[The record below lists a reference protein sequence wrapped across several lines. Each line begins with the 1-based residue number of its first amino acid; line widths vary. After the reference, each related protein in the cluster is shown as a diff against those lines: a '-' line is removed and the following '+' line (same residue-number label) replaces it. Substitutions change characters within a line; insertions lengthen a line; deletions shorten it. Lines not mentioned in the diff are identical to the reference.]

1 MPDFS
6 GWTGYQTMDGNTNCR
21 AWADWQTTRVFR
33 NGQAGWDVRII
44 LKANKTTSSPTY
56 GTGNTQVGAHQT
68 NSSVDTKYMTIV
80 QSETTFRDETLFV
93 PAEAGADIPLAA
105 YANIHIPNVV
115 SKGIKFTVT
124 AKRNLWG
131 VYFDA
136 NGGSG
141 APSMMKR
148 HWGEVVYIP
157 TSFPTR
163 SGYTFKG
170 WTKEQGSSTIGY
182 SPGDPIGDD
191 ADVTLYA
198 VWSQNVTK
206 TWSITYDANG
216 GYNTPEKQ
224 TANIGQSITITY
236 SKPTRSGYTFL
247 GWSTWSGATEPE
259 AMFTPGYSYTSDSDT
274 TLYAV
279 WSQNQTTQYS
289 LSFDLQGG
297 TGTFNTLYGGY
308 GERVQIPYTTP
319 TKSGYTF
326 KGWAT
331 YSGGSV
337 SYQPG
342 EYYTLYGNS
351 TLYAVWQSS
360 GGTTQYYLNFNL
372 QGGSGTFNTLYGVYG
387 ERLFIPSS
395 SPTKTGYT
403 FQGWSTSSTG
413 SPQYQPGDYYTIY
426 SNTILYAIW
435 GESTQYCTITFN
447 ANGGTGAPASQQK
460 IIGESTY
467 IPYTKPTRSG
477 YTFLGWS
484 TSRYATSAD
493 YQPAQVYTPYEDMT
507 LYAVWEQN
515 VVKTWTITYNANG
528 GENAPSPQTANVGQ
542 SITITYSK
550 PTRSGYTFL
559 GWSTWSG
566 STEPETAF
574 TPGYSYS
581 SDYDI
586 TLYAVWKQNVVKTWS
601 ITYNA
606 NGGTNAPEKQTANVG
621 QSIIIT
627 QDKPIRSGYTFLGW
641 STWNESSEPEAM
653 FTPGYSY
660 KSDYDLTLY
669 AVWKEK
675 GKPKF
680 TFSKSYDC
688 IPYGIGAVE
697 ELVMN
702 ATVENPENLKIY
714 YKICF
719 VDDADGAVND
729 YATNSN
735 GLTNMIETGI
745 ASANLTVQPDILI
758 QSIKNCNN
766 EQSFKIVICSNY
778 DNNFDISNTA
788 INKEIISIRLYY
800 NKPVIQSLDVSH
812 APYNS
817 AQLVGIV
824 KFSDNFI
831 SIASSGNG
839 ESVYADNKP
848 MELGGDYRIDNR
860 FDVDGGNTLRYV
872 FNFNVN
878 KISDANH
885 TFKLVIDDGF
895 FKTEQTVNLGR
906 LSSDENIYIYQD
918 GTIEANGFLLLDSF
932 KYDNEDV
939 ILFEPGGF
947 VSAKSFEKI
956 SDGICFCPKVLEAF
970 GHTQRTGD

>member
-1 MPDFS
+1 MEELENKEVIMPRSSADFS
-6 GWTGYQTMDGNTNCR
+6 GETPRYPMDGNSNCTTWCRWETYR
-21 AWADWQTTRVFR
+21 AFR
-33 NGQAGWDVRII
+33 NGQPGWDCRFII
-44 LKANKTTSSPTY
+44 NATKTNPYPTY
-56 GTGNTQVGAHQT
+56 GQGKVQAGVKEHEEGTL
-68 NSSVDTKYMTIV
+68 DEKYIEIV
-80 QSETTFRDETLFV
+80 AGETRTFYDQAVFV
-93 PAEAGADIPLAA
+93 KAEAGADVPLNA
-105 YANIHIPNVV
+105 YANILVPNVV
-115 SKGIKFTVT
+115 SKRMNFTISV
-124 AKRNLWG
+124 KRNLWY
-131 VYFDA
+131 VTYNA
-136 NGGSG
+136 NGGSY
-141 APSMMKR
+141 APSTQKK
-148 HWGEVVYIP
+148 HFNNTLYLS
-157 TSFPTR
+157 TQKPTR

-170 WTKEQGSSTIGY
+170 WSTSSSSSY
-182 SPGDPIGDD
+182 AQYQPGDAFTTD

-198 VWSQNVTK
+198 VW
-206 TWSITYDANG
+206 
-216 GYNTPEKQ
+216 KQ
-224 TANIGQSITITY
+224 S
-236 SKPTRSGYTFL
+236 
-247 GWSTWSGATEPE
+247 
-259 AMFTPGYSYTSDSDT
+259 
-274 TLYAV
+274 
-279 WSQNQTTQYS
+279 QTTQYS
-289 LSFDLQGG
+289 LSFNLQGG
-297 TGTFNTLYGGY
+297 TGTFNTLYGEY
-308 GERVQIPYTTP
+308 GNRVQIPYTSP

-326 KGWAT
+326 LGWAT
-331 YSGGSV
+331 YSGGSA

-395 SPTKTGYT
+395 SPTKNGYT

-447 ANGGTGAPASQQK
+447 ANGGAGAPASQQK
-460 IIGESTY
+460 VVGEPTY
-467 IPYTKPTRSG
+467 IPYAKPTRSG

-484 TSRYATSAD
+484 TSRYAASAD
-493 YQPAQVYTPYEDMT
+493 YQPGQAYTPYGNMT
-507 LYAVWEQN
+507 
-515 VVKTWTITYNANG
+515 
-528 GENAPSPQTANVGQ
+528 
-542 SITITYSK
+542 
-550 PTRSGYTFL
+550 F
-559 GWSTWSG
+559 
-566 STEPETAF
+566 
-574 TPGYSYS
+574 
-581 SDYDI
+581 
-586 TLYAVWKQNVVKTWS
+586 YAVWKQEEDRYTIS
-601 ITYNA
+601 FDLQ
-606 NGGTNAPEKQTANVG
+606 GGSGEFNPLKGKYGEAWYLPNRAPYK
-621 QSIIIT
+621 
-627 QDKPIRSGYTFLGW
+627 SGYIFKGW
-641 STWNESSEPEAM
+641 ATSPDGNPEYQPDDVYTIYGNA
-653 FTPGYSY
+653 
-660 KSDYDLTLY
+660 TLY

-735 GLTNMIETGI
+735 GLTNTIETGI

-812 APYNS
+812 APYNG
-817 AQLVGIV
+817 AQLVGVV

-839 ESVYADNKP
+839 ESVYTDNKP
-848 MELGGDYRIDNR
+848 MELGGDYSIDNR
-860 FDVDGGNTLRYV
+860 FDVDGENTLRYV

-970 GHTQRTGD
+970 GRTQRTGD

>member
-44 LKANKTTSSPTY
+44 LKANKTTSLPTY

-206 TWSITYDANG
+206 TWSIIYNANG

-224 TANIGQSITITY
+224 TANVGQSITITS
-236 SKPTRSGYTFL
+236 SKPTRNGYTFL
-247 GWSTWSGATEPE
+247 GWSTWSEATEPE
-259 AMFTPGYSYTSDSDT
+259 IA
-274 TLYAV
+274 
-279 WSQNQTTQYS
+279 
-289 LSFDLQGG
+289 
-297 TGTFNTLYGGY
+297 
-308 GERVQIPYTTP
+308 
-319 TKSGYTF
+319 
-326 KGWAT
+326 
-331 YSGGSV
+331 
-337 SYQPG
+337 
-342 EYYTLYGNS
+342 
-351 TLYAVWQSS
+351 
-360 GGTTQYYLNFNL
+360 
-372 QGGSGTFNTLYGVYG
+372 
-387 ERLFIPSS
+387 
-395 SPTKTGYT
+395 
-403 FQGWSTSSTG
+403 
-413 SPQYQPGDYYTIY
+413 
-426 SNTILYAIW
+426 
-435 GESTQYCTITFN
+435 
-447 ANGGTGAPASQQK
+447 
-460 IIGESTY
+460 
-467 IPYTKPTRSG
+467 
-477 YTFLGWS
+477 
-484 TSRYATSAD
+484 
-493 YQPAQVYTPYEDMT
+493 
-507 LYAVWEQN
+507 
-515 VVKTWTITYNANG
+515 
-528 GENAPSPQTANVGQ
+528 
-542 SITITYSK
+542 
-550 PTRSGYTFL
+550 
-559 GWSTWSG
+559 
-566 STEPETAF
+566 
-574 TPGYSYS
+574 
-581 SDYDI
+581 
-586 TLYAVWKQNVVKTWS
+586 
-601 ITYNA
+601 
-606 NGGTNAPEKQTANVG
+606 
-621 QSIIIT
+621 
-627 QDKPIRSGYTFLGW
+627 
-641 STWNESSEPEAM
+641 

-660 KSDYDLTLY
+660 KSDYNFTLY

-719 VDDADGAVND
+719 VDDADGTVND

-788 INKEIISIRLYY
+788 INKEIVSIRLYY

-812 APYNS
+812 APHNS
-817 AQLVGIV
+817 AQLVGVV
-824 KFSDNFI
+824 KLSDNFI
-831 SIASSGNG
+831 NTDFRGNG
-839 ESVYADNKP
+839 ESVYIDNKL
-848 MELGGDYRIDNR
+848 MELGEDYGDDNR
-860 FDVDGGNTLRYV
+860 FDVDGVNTLRYV

-878 KISDANH
+878 KISDVSH
-885 TFKLVIDDGF
+885 IFKLAVDDGF

-918 GTIEANGFLLLDSF
+918 GTIEANGFLLLNNLIF
-932 KYDNEDV
+932 GNEDV
-939 ILFEPGGF
+939 ILFNPGGF
-947 VSAKSFEKI
+947 VTAKSFKKI
-956 SDGICFCPKVLEAF
+956 SEGVYFCPKVLEAF
-970 GHTQRTGD
+970 GHTQRTGG

>member
-44 LKANKTTSSPTY
+44 LKANKTTSLPTY

-157 TSFPTR
+157 YTKPTR
-163 SGYTFKG
+163 PGYTFKG
-170 WTKEQGSSTIGY
+170 WTKSKGSSTLHY

-191 ADVTLYA
+191 FDVTLYA
-198 VWSQNVTK
+198 IWGQNVTR
-206 TWSITYDANG
+206 TWS
-216 GYNTPEKQ
+216 
-224 TANIGQSITITY
+224 
-236 SKPTRSGYTFL
+236 
-247 GWSTWSGATEPE
+247 
-259 AMFTPGYSYTSDSDT
+259 
-274 TLYAV
+274 
-279 WSQNQTTQYS
+279 
-289 LSFDLQGG
+289 
-297 TGTFNTLYGGY
+297 
-308 GERVQIPYTTP
+308 
-319 TKSGYTF
+319 
-326 KGWAT
+326 
-331 YSGGSV
+331 
-337 SYQPG
+337 
-342 EYYTLYGNS
+342 
-351 TLYAVWQSS
+351 
-360 GGTTQYYLNFNL
+360 
-372 QGGSGTFNTLYGVYG
+372 
-387 ERLFIPSS
+387 
-395 SPTKTGYT
+395 
-403 FQGWSTSSTG
+403 
-413 SPQYQPGDYYTIY
+413 
-426 SNTILYAIW
+426 
-435 GESTQYCTITFN
+435 
-447 ANGGTGAPASQQK
+447 
-460 IIGESTY
+460 
-467 IPYTKPTRSG
+467 
-477 YTFLGWS
+477 
-484 TSRYATSAD
+484 
-493 YQPAQVYTPYEDMT
+493 
-507 LYAVWEQN
+507 
-515 VVKTWTITYNANG
+515 ITYNANG
-528 GENAPSPQTANVGQ
+528 GYNAPAKQTANVGQ
-542 SITITYSK
+542 SITITSSK
-550 PTRSGYTFL
+550 PTRNGYTFL
-559 GWSTWSG
+559 GWSTWSEA
-566 STEPETAF
+566 TEPEIA
-574 TPGYSYS
+574 
-581 SDYDI
+581 
-586 TLYAVWKQNVVKTWS
+586 
-601 ITYNA
+601 
-606 NGGTNAPEKQTANVG
+606 
-621 QSIIIT
+621 
-627 QDKPIRSGYTFLGW
+627 
-641 STWNESSEPEAM
+641 

-660 KSDYDLTLY
+660 KSDYNFTLY

-719 VDDADGAVND
+719 VDDADGTVND

-788 INKEIISIRLYY
+788 INKEIVSIRLYY

-812 APYNS
+812 APHNS
-817 AQLVGIV
+817 AQLVGVV
-824 KFSDNFI
+824 KLSDNFI
-831 SIASSGNG
+831 NTSFRGNG
-839 ESVYADNKP
+839 ESVYIDNKL
-848 MELGGDYRIDNR
+848 MELGEDYGDDNR
-860 FDVDGGNTLRYV
+860 FDVDGVNTLRYV

-878 KISDANH
+878 KISDVSH
-885 TFKLVIDDGF
+885 IFKLAVDDGF

-918 GTIEANGFLLLDSF
+918 GTIEANGFLLLNNLIF
-932 KYDNEDV
+932 GNEDV
-939 ILFEPGGF
+939 ILFNPGGF
-947 VSAKSFEKI
+947 VTAKSFKKI
-956 SDGICFCPKVLEAF
+956 SEGVYFCPKVLEAF
-970 GHTQRTGD
+970 GHTQRTGG

>member
-1 MPDFS
+1 MEELENKEVIMPRSSADFS
-6 GWTGYQTMDGNTNCR
+6 GETPRYPMDGNSNCTTWCRWETYR
-21 AWADWQTTRVFR
+21 AFR
-33 NGQAGWDVRII
+33 NGQPGWDCRFII
-44 LKANKTTSSPTY
+44 NATKTNPYPTY
-56 GTGNTQVGAHQT
+56 GQGKVQAGVKEHEEGTL
-68 NSSVDTKYMTIV
+68 DEKYIEIV
-80 QSETTFRDETLFV
+80 AGETRTFYDQAVFV
-93 PAEAGADIPLAA
+93 KAEAGADVPLNA
-105 YANIHIPNVV
+105 YANILVPNVV
-115 SKGIKFTVT
+115 SKRMNFTISV
-124 AKRNLWG
+124 KRNLWY
-131 VYFDA
+131 VTYNA
-136 NGGSG
+136 NGGSY
-141 APSMMKR
+141 APSTQKK
-148 HWGEVVYIP
+148 HFNNTLYLS
-157 TSFPTR
+157 TQKPTR

-170 WTKEQGSSTIGY
+170 WSTSSSSSY
-182 SPGDPIGDD
+182 AQYQPGDAFTTD

-198 VWSQNVTK
+198 VW
-206 TWSITYDANG
+206 
-216 GYNTPEKQ
+216 KQ
-224 TANIGQSITITY
+224 S
-236 SKPTRSGYTFL
+236 
-247 GWSTWSGATEPE
+247 
-259 AMFTPGYSYTSDSDT
+259 
-274 TLYAV
+274 
-279 WSQNQTTQYS
+279 QTTQYS
-289 LSFDLQGG
+289 LSFNLQGG
-297 TGTFNTLYGGY
+297 TGTFNTLYGEY
-308 GERVQIPYTTP
+308 GNRVQIPYTSP

-326 KGWAT
+326 LGWAT
-331 YSGGSV
+331 YSGGSA

-395 SPTKTGYT
+395 SPTKNGYT

-447 ANGGTGAPASQQK
+447 ANGGAGAPASQQK
-460 IIGESTY
+460 VAGEPTY
-467 IPYTKPTRSG
+467 IPYAKPTRSG

-484 TSRYATSAD
+484 TSRYAASAD
-493 YQPAQVYTPYEDMT
+493 YQPGQAYTPYGNMT
-507 LYAVWEQN
+507 
-515 VVKTWTITYNANG
+515 
-528 GENAPSPQTANVGQ
+528 
-542 SITITYSK
+542 
-550 PTRSGYTFL
+550 F
-559 GWSTWSG
+559 
-566 STEPETAF
+566 
-574 TPGYSYS
+574 
-581 SDYDI
+581 
-586 TLYAVWKQNVVKTWS
+586 YAVWKQEEDRYTIS
-601 ITYNA
+601 FDLQ
-606 NGGTNAPEKQTANVG
+606 GGSGEFNPLKGKYGEAWYLPNRAPYK
-621 QSIIIT
+621 
-627 QDKPIRSGYTFLGW
+627 SGYIFKGW
-641 STWNESSEPEAM
+641 ATSPDGNPEYQPDDVYTIYGNA
-653 FTPGYSY
+653 
-660 KSDYDLTLY
+660 TLY

-719 VDDADGAVND
+719 VDDADGTVND

-812 APYNS
+812 APYNG
-817 AQLVGIV
+817 AQLVGVV

-839 ESVYADNKP
+839 ESVYTDNKP
-848 MELGGDYRIDNR
+848 MELGGDYSIDNR
-860 FDVDGGNTLRYV
+860 FDVDGENTLRYV

-970 GHTQRTGD
+970 GRTQRTGD

>member
-1 MPDFS
+1 MNDDKS
-6 GWTGYQTMDGNTNCR
+6 LTATVVTTLYQR
-21 AWADWQTTRVFR
+21 EKLADKIQILIPQKYGDLNLIEFTALLKYVD
-33 NGQAGWDVRII
+33 QANVPHVEI
-44 LKANKTTSSPTY
+44 LQKDKDLYKEHIRYVLP
-56 GTGNTQVGAHQT
+56 
-68 NSSVDTKYMTIV
+68 VDTNLTQYAGDIAI
-80 QSETTFRDETLFV
+80 RITLQKNDMEVRKTYVVHTGELIINISPLKDYYTFV
-93 PAEAGADIPLAA
+93 PDESLEFVDQIVADLQNKIEALDKVADTYDKTKAD
-105 YANIHIPNVV
+105 NIQ
-115 SKGIKFTVT
+115 IKNGNEIQLLSNKVPIGDKITVT
-124 AKRNLWG
+124 
-131 VYFDA
+131 
-136 NGGSG
+136 NGGS
-141 APSMMKR
+141 
-148 HWGEVVYIP
+148 
-157 TSFPTR
+157 
-163 SGYTFKG
+163 
-170 WTKEQGSSTIGY
+170 
-182 SPGDPIGDD
+182 
-191 ADVTLYA
+191 
-198 VWSQNVTK
+198 
-206 TWSITYDANG
+206 
-216 GYNTPEKQ
+216 
-224 TANIGQSITITY
+224 
-236 SKPTRSGYTFL
+236 
-247 GWSTWSGATEPE
+247 
-259 AMFTPGYSYTSDSDT
+259 
-274 TLYAV
+274 
-279 WSQNQTTQYS
+279 
-289 LSFDLQGG
+289 
-297 TGTFNTLYGGY
+297 
-308 GERVQIPYTTP
+308 
-319 TKSGYTF
+319 
-326 KGWAT
+326 
-331 YSGGSV
+331 
-337 SYQPG
+337 
-342 EYYTLYGNS
+342 
-351 TLYAVWQSS
+351 
-360 GGTTQYYLNFNL
+360 
-372 QGGSGTFNTLYGVYG
+372 
-387 ERLFIPSS
+387 
-395 SPTKTGYT
+395 
-403 FQGWSTSSTG
+403 
-413 SPQYQPGDYYTIY
+413 
-426 SNTILYAIW
+426 
-435 GESTQYCTITFN
+435 
-447 ANGGTGAPASQQK
+447 GAPASQQK
-460 IIGESTY
+460 VIGESTY
-467 IPYTKPTRSG
+467 IPYAKPTRNG

-484 TSRYATSAD
+484 TSKYTSTAD
-493 YQPAQVYTPYEDMT
+493 YQPGQAYAPYGDMT
-507 LYAVWEQN
+507 FYAVWEQN

-550 PTRSGYTFL
+550 PTRTGYTFL

-566 STEPETAF
+566 ATEPE
-574 TPGYSYS
+574 
-581 SDYDI
+581 
-586 TLYAVWKQNVVKTWS
+586 S
-601 ITYNA
+601 I
-606 NGGTNAPEKQTANVG
+606 
-621 QSIIIT
+621 
-627 QDKPIRSGYTFLGW
+627 
-641 STWNESSEPEAM
+641 

-660 KSDYDLTLY
+660 KSDFNLTLYAVWEKQEEDRYTISFDLQGGSGEFNPLKGKYGEAWYLPNRAPYKSGYIFKGWTTSPDGNPEYQPDDIYTIYGNATLY

-675 GKPKF
+675 EKPKF

-719 VDDADGAVND
+719 VDDADGTVND

-812 APYNS
+812 APYNG
-817 AQLVGIV
+817 AQLVGVV

-839 ESVYADNKP
+839 ESVYTDNKP
-848 MELGGDYRIDNR
+848 MELGGDYSIDNR
-860 FDVDGGNTLRYV
+860 FDVDGENTLRYV

>member
-1 MPDFS
+1 MGIDSSLSIIEPNSDSIARSADFS
-6 GWTGYQTMDGNTNCR
+6 GWTGYQTMDGNSNCR

-115 SKGIKFTVT
+115 GKGIKFTVT

-131 VYFDA
+131 IYFNA

-141 APSMMKR
+141 APEWMKR
-148 HWGEVVYIP
+148 HWGEIVYIP
-157 TSFPTR
+157 STTPYK
-163 SGYTFKG
+163 SGYTFNG
-170 WTKEQGSSTIGY
+170 WTKTQGSSTINY
-182 SPGDPIGDD
+182 KPGDPIGDD
-191 ADVTLYA
+191 SDVTLYA
-198 VWSQNVTK
+198 VWSQNVVK
-206 TWSITYDANG
+206 TWSITYNANG
-216 GYNTPEKQ
+216 GSNAPAKQ
-224 TANIGQSITITY
+224 TANVGQSITITY

-259 AMFTPGYSYTSDSDT
+259 TAYTPGYSYMSEYDT

-279 WSQNQTTQYS
+279 WRKNQTTQYS
-289 LSFDLQGG
+289 LSFSLQGG
-297 TGTFNTLYGGY
+297 NGTFNPLYGEY
-308 GERVQIPYTTP
+308 GNRVQIPYTKP
-319 TKSGYTF
+319 TKTGYTF
-326 KGWAT
+326 LGWAT

-395 SPTKTGYT
+395 SPTKNGYT

-447 ANGGTGAPASQQK
+447 ANGGTGAPASHQK
-460 IIGESTY
+460 VIGESTY
-467 IPYTKPTRSG
+467 IPYAKPTRNG

-484 TSRYATSAD
+484 TSKYTSTAD
-493 YQPAQVYTPYEDMT
+493 YQPGQAYTPYGDMT
-507 LYAVWEQN
+507 FYAVWEQEEDRY
-515 VVKTWTITYNANG
+515 TISFDLQG
-528 GENAPSPQTANVGQ
+528 GSGEFNPLKGKYGEAWYLPNRAP
-542 SITITYSK
+542 YK
-550 PTRSGYTFL
+550 SGYIFK
-559 GWSTWSG
+559 GWATSPDG
-566 STEPETAF
+566 NPEYQPDDVYTIY
-574 TPGYSYS
+574 G
-581 SDYDI
+581 
-586 TLYAVWKQNVVKTWS
+586 
-601 ITYNA
+601 NA
-606 NGGTNAPEKQTANVG
+606 
-621 QSIIIT
+621 
-627 QDKPIRSGYTFLGW
+627 
-641 STWNESSEPEAM
+641 
-653 FTPGYSY
+653 
-660 KSDYDLTLY
+660 TLY

-719 VDDADGAVND
+719 VDDADGTVND

-812 APYNS
+812 APYNG
-817 AQLVGIV
+817 AQLVGVV

-839 ESVYADNKP
+839 ESVYTDNKP
-848 MELGGDYRIDNR
+848 MELGGDYSIDNR
-860 FDVDGGNTLRYV
+860 FDVDGENTLRYV

-885 TFKLVIDDGF
+885 TFKLAVDDGF

-970 GHTQRTGD
+970 GRTQRTGD